1 MKTKHRWYIIAAAV
15 LLAAAAAVGILG
27 YFRYGSLVP
36 GAGSGNNAGRE
47 LVLEQNYAY
56 ARRAQQAG
64 DYETARRMF
73 SELGDYKDAAAKC
86 TEAEHF
92 LRAAQKKRAAKKCRR
107 VLLVAGLNCCAF

>member
-56 ARRAQQAG
+56 ARRAS
-64 DYETARRMF
+64 RRGTMRPRGGC
-73 SELGDYKDAAAKC
+73 SRSLAIIRMRATLSLPA
-86 TEAEHF
+86 EA
-92 LRAAQKKRAAKKCRR
+92 LRR
-107 VLLVAGLNCCAF
+107 GS

>member
-73 SELGDYKDAAAKC
+73 TELGDYKDATLSLPA
-86 TEAEHF
+86 EA
-92 LRAAQKKRAAKKCRR
+92 LRR
-107 VLLVAGLNCCAF
+107 GS

>member
-56 ARRAQQAG
+56 ARRAQQAVLSCAAQG
-64 DYETARRMF
+64 CIVNVRRADDGTIQQRARLIQ
-73 SELGDYKDAAAKC
+73 EKI
-86 TEAEHF
+86 
-92 LRAAQKKRAAKKCRR
+92 LRARDLAADNDEIRAVFSHGCR
-107 VLLVAGLNCCAF
+107 

>member
-73 SELGDYKDAAAKC
+73 SELGDYKDARNLELAC
-86 TEAEHF
+86 RSLEARQ
-92 LRAAQKKRAAKKCRR
+92 LMDD
-107 VLLVAGLNCCAF
+107 G